1 MVKDSQRFY
10 HTWDQETCSE
20 VKEPVHKEMVLGKAI
35 TNPWMI
41 PTFQPTTTI
50 NLSQQIQRLW
60 LNKVNI
66 NKPLTRLQ
74 ADSLDQVKRKT
85 QLGEMEV
92 PEEKITT
99 GKV

>member
-1 MVKDSQRFY
+1 MVS
-10 HTWDQETCSE
+10 
-20 VKEPVHKEMVLGKAI
+20 GKAI
-35 TNPWMI
+35 TNPQMI

-74 ADSLDQVKRKT
+74 ADSLDQVKHKT

-99 GKV
+99 GKVQMEGMMAKALT